1 MRKKSTVITI
11 DSELHNDLKVHCDS
25 RGMKIGHMAS
35 KALREY
41 LSAEIKGAEPTVA
54 GASLALKNAIENE
67 MKALT

>member
-1 MRKKSTVITI
+1 MKRKSTVITI
-11 DSELHNDLKVHCDS
+11 DSELHNDLKHHCDA

-54 GASLALKNAIENE
+54 GASLALKKAIENE
-67 MKALT
+67 IRALT